1 MPVPSAPRTRSGG
14 AALCAPCAQVSCDAV
29 TELDLSHNDF
39 TIDGLEALGRALKLG
54 ALSGLQTLNLSN
66 CTLLRALPEALG
78 ELHELQTLRLEG
90 CVGLKSLPSSL
101 HSLGGLR
108 KLYALNC
115 HGLNDALAA
124 LPRSVEV
131 IRTNEK

>member
-1 MPVPSAPRTRSGG
+1 M
-14 AALCAPCAQVSCDAV
+14 

-39 TIDGLEALGRALKLG
+39 TIEGLEALGTALKLG
-54 ALSGLQTLNLSN
+54 ALSGLKTLNLSN
-66 CTLLRALPEALG
+66 NTLLRALPEALG